1 MREERAAQKVEDGSR
16 AGRRALDQRRHL
28 IAVATADDAMPLTV
42 RIKAL
47 MLAESIASF
56 PTVGLVAA
64 RAVNILN
71 T

>member
-1 MREERAAQKVEDGSR
+1 
-16 AGRRALDQRRHL
+16 
-28 IAVATADDAMPLTV
+28 MPLTV

-47 MLAESIASF
+47 MLIEAITSF
-56 PTVGLVAA
+56 LTVGLVAA